1 MLSVSEMP
9 NILFYKS
16 LNDLSTADFYT
27 ERKRKKSRFYEI
39 ERVVS
44 KRVGKGKV
52 SESALLRVFD

>member
-1 MLSVSEMP
+1 MSGMLKIV
-9 NILFYKS
+9 FFKS

-44 KRVGKGKV
+44 KRVSKKKV

>member
-1 MLSVSEMP
+1 MSEMP
-9 NILFYKS
+9 RILFYKS
-16 LNDLSTADFYT
+16 LNDLSTTDFYT

-44 KRVGKGKV
+44 KRVSKKKV

>member
-1 MLSVSEMP
+1 MSEMP
-9 NILFYKS
+9 KILFYKL

-44 KRVGKGKV
+44 KRVGKEKV

>member
-1 MLSVSEMP
+1 MSEMP
-9 NILFYKS
+9 KILFYKS

-27 ERKRKKSRFYEI
+27 ERKREKSRFYEI

-44 KRVGKGKV
+44 KRVGKEKV